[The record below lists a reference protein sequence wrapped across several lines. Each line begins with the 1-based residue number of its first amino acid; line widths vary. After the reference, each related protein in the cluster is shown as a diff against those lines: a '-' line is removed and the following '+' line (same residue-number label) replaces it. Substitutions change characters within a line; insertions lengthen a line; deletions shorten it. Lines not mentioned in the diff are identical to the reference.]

1 MPSCLTWDMKRPSAK
16 RLLVEG
22 FWFATFLIG
31 LCALQSDGFTQS
43 RGTSLGQRA
52 PDFHIAGIWGEPYS
66 LETFKGHILVM
77 QFGSSW

>member
-1 MPSCLTWDMKRPSAK
+1 MKRPSAK

-22 FWFATFLIG
+22 VWLAALLIG
-31 LCALQSDGFTQS
+31 LCAFQSDGFAQS
-43 RGTSLGQRA
+43 RGTSLGQKA
-52 PDFHIAGIWGEPYS
+52 PGFHITGIWGEPYS